1 MKSIKFVEP
10 KIIYEVVGKNADG
23 DWETLKSPVKT
34 LEEAVEYAHKI
45 LEETDYIFNNID
57 INMII
62 DDDLTGTYD
71 PDGNIR

>member
-10 KIIYEVVGKNADG
+10 KIIYEVVGKNTDG
-23 DWETLKSPVKT
+23 DWETLKSPIKI

-45 LEETDYIFNNID
+45 LKETEYTFNNVD
-57 INMII
+57 INLII

>member
-1 MKSIKFVEP
+1 MKSIKFIEP
-10 KIIYEVVGKNADG
+10 KIIYEVVGKNTNG
-23 DWETLKSPVKT
+23 DWGILKSPVKT

-45 LEETDYIFNNID
+45 LERTNYTFNNVD

-62 DDDLTGTYD
+62 DDDLTGKYD